1 MSHRQGQRGVIL
13 MSALILVALAVVIA
27 ATLFFETAMSA
38 RRAVASFSM
47 EQALQLGQGAEALAA
62 YGLHEDKNQDDS
74 PLDSWAQPYGP
85 VEVAP
90 EVGLEALVTDEQGR
104 FNVNTLL
111 NADGTRNDNA
121 VRIFR
126 RLLELCA
133 LEPKWASLLVDW
145 LDPNVLPEPD
155 GGEDSLYTSQTPPHR
170 AGNLLVTSIS
180 ELQQLPGFTR
190 ELYLKLAP
198 HITALPPTANTIN
211 VCTADGVVLDALFA
225 LSTRNQNTVQYSLL
239 TPEAVA
245 LQRRNG
251 CFPKRAILTA
261 NEQDMQ
267 DRTGERSSY
276 FRLHTW
282 IRIGTAQFALY
293 SLMYRDANGQQ
304 TRAIARSFGTE

>member
-1 MSHRQGQRGVIL
+1 MISRQRQRGVIL

-38 RRAVASFSM
+38 RRSVASFSM

-62 YGLHEDKNQDDS
+62 YGLREDRNPDDS
-74 PLDSWAQPYGP
+74 PLDPWAQPYGP

-111 NADGTRNDNA
+111 NADGTRNANA
-121 VRIFR
+121 FKIFQ
-126 RLLELCA
+126 RLLELCE
-133 LEPKWASLLVDW
+133 LEPKWASLLADW
-145 LDPNVLPEPD
+145 LDPNVLPEAD
-155 GGEDSLYTSQTPPHR
+155 GGEDSLYTSQKPPHLV
-170 AGNLLVTSIS
+170 GNLLVSSVS

-211 VCTADGVVLDALFA
+211 VCTADGIVLDSLFA
-225 LSTRNQNTVQYSLL
+225 LSARNQNNVQYSAQ
-239 TPEAVA
+239 TPEALA
-245 LQRRNG
+245 LSRKNG
-251 CFPKRAILTA
+251 CFPKRAVLTA

-267 DRTGERSSY
+267 ARTGERSSY

-293 SLMYRDANGQQ
+293 SLMYRDANGQA
-304 TRAIARSFGTE
+304 RSIVRSFGTE

>member
-1 MSHRQGQRGVIL
+1 MINRRRQRGVIL

-38 RRAVASFSM
+38 RRSVASFSM

-62 YGLHEDKNQDDS
+62 YGLREDKNQDDS

-90 EVGLEALVTDEQGR
+90 EVALEALITDEQGR

-111 NADGTRNDNA
+111 NADGTRNPNA
-121 VRIFR
+121 FKIFQ
-126 RLLELCA
+126 RLLELCE

-145 LDPNVLPEPD
+145 LDPNVLPESD
-155 GGEDSLYTSQTPPHR
+155 GGEDSLYTSQKPPHL

-190 ELYLKLAP
+190 ELYLQLAP
-198 HITALPPTANTIN
+198 HITALPPAANTIN
-211 VCTADGVVLDALFA
+211 VCTADGVVLDSLFA
-225 LSTRNQNTVQYSLL
+225 LSARNQNAVQYSLQ
-239 TPEAVA
+239 TPAAIE
-245 LQRRNG
+245 LLRKNG
-251 CFPKRAILTA
+251 CFPKRNVLTA

-267 DRTGERSSY
+267 ERTGERSSY

-293 SLMYRDANGQQ
+293 SLMYRDANGQA
-304 TRAIARSFGTE
+304 RSVVRSFGTE